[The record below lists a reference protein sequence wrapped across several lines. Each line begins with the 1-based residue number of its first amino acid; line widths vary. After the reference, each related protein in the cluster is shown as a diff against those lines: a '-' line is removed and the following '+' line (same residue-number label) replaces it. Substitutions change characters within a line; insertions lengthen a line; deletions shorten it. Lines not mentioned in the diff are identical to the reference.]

1 MILETVDD
9 SDILVMGVAI
19 PVFRLAGVEPYVV
32 RGISCVIVQVISV
45 VLV

>member
-1 MILETVDD
+1 MVLGKVDD

-32 RGISCVIVQVISV
+32 KGISCVVVQAVSV